1 MERRNGNA
9 ALKASRERPGHDT
22 RRRATVG
29 RHAIVEDRR
38 RRRRPPRKPE
48 LLELEPEPE
57 PEPEL
62 TSSLVRHPVRVIFCR
77 NATVAAFSTRKMY
90 PVVRAAQ
97 AGYSPRLS
105 ALGSRGVCRPRQSVR
120 MEMQSES
127 ESGR

>member
-9 ALKASRERPGHDT
+9 ALNASRERPGHDTNT

-38 RRRRPPRKPE
+38 RRRRSSPRKPE
-48 LLELEPEPE
+48 LLEPEPE
-57 PEPEL
+57 LDL

-127 ESGR
+127 ER